1 MLIKGLSGPNEVI
14 IPELMDHSTVSKK
27 TADALSRPGEC
38 LIFSSPNARN
48 FKQMTGRNGLLR
60 FVCPNW
66 TLAELKLLEHGY
78 GDRSPPEEVESLFE
92 RFGGSPRAV
101 IANVLDIASIQ

>member
-1 MLIKGLSGPNEVI
+1 
-14 IPELMDHSTVSKK
+14 
-27 TADALSRPGEC
+27 
-38 LIFSSPNARN
+38 
-48 FKQMTGRNGLLR
+48 MTGRNGLLR

-66 TLAELKLLEHGY
+66 NLEEFKLLEHGY

-101 IANVLDIASIQ
+101 IANVLVIASIQ